1 MEGVTKSF
9 IKYMAI
15 LKTRKTQ
22 TADSN
27 KTIQV
32 LEPQTVKVNTDIPIH
47 MRQAD
52 FLQLFYN
59 NNGLILKSCEQLHI
73 KYGTYQNWL
82 KDPKF
87 KARFDMYQQK
97 VNEIMENSLIQKALT
112 TNSPVPEI
120 FYLKSRDPRYSQRV
134 TLEGDDDKPIQI
146 TYNKDILNTI
156 SKSISNILSKE

>member
-1 MEGVTKSF
+1 
-9 IKYMAI
+9 
-15 LKTRKTQ
+15 
-22 TADSN
+22 
-27 KTIQV
+27 
-32 LEPQTVKVNTDIPIH
+32 
-47 MRQAD
+47 
-52 FLQLFYN
+52 
-59 NNGLILKSCEQLHI
+59 
-73 KYGTYQNWL
+73 
-82 KDPKF
+82 
-87 KARFDMYQQK
+87 MYQQK